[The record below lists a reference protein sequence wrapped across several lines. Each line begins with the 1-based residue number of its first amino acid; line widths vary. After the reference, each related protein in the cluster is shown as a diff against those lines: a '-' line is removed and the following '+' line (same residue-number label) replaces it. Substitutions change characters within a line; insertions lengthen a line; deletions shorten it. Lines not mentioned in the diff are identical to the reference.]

1 MSISHDSHSHKLS
14 AAGVLIA
21 LGIIYGDIGTSPL
34 YVFKAI
40 MGDYP
45 VTKDLVYGGMSA
57 IFWTLTIITSFKY
70 IYLALNADNKGEG
83 GIFALYALVRRLP
96 YKWVIFPTIIG
107 SCSLLSDGF
116 ITPPISISSAVEGLQ
131 GIDFF
136 RERNIDHYIFPLVA
150 VIIVLLFFVQQFGTQ
165 KIGSYFG
172 PVMFIWFTMLAVIG
186 LMNLWGNPQ
195 VIEALNPYYAY
206 KVLIDHPIGFAILGG
221 VFLCTTGA
229 EALYS
234 DLGHC
239 GKQNIR
245 IGWIFVK
252 IALVINYLGQSAW
265 LLAHE
270 GQIIDEAPFYGMMPE
285 AFKPFGVTIATFA
298 AVIAS
303 QALISGTFTLANEAM
318 KFKLWPNMKVNYPS
332 QLRGQIYIPAMN
344 WILMAGCLLV
354 VAIFRKSENMEAA
367 YGMAIS
373 INLLMTSSLLA
384 LHLYGKHRKDKSF
397 LKNKYTVYGIIIFI
411 FAIEICFLLSNAGKF
426 WHGGWFTIS
435 VAVFLYVLMYIFYKA
450 RQLRTKYYDYSSMS
464 ELTPILSD
472 IIKDYTVPK
481 EATNLVYLTNSNHP
495 DKIDKNIIY
504 SITKKRPKR
513 ADIYWFLHV
522 DIADE
527 PNIKE
532 YSVHEIIPKKCFF
545 VRLKFGFKVPH
556 KVSIMFRYVVDD
568 LVKNGRLDILSH
580 YPSLKKHNI
589 TADFKFIMINSRVS
603 VDEVF
608 SPIEQFTIKAY
619 RVIKNW
625 SLSPI
630 EQFGLESTNVEEEK
644 VPIYINNRKQSIP
657 LDRVPFASSNIHH
670 IKTSDNHLIHS
681 AEFQEKE

>member
-1 MSISHDSHSHKLS
+1 MSESHEGHSHKLS

-40 MGDYP
+40 IGDYP
-45 VTKDLVYGGMSA
+45 ISKELVYGGMSA

-70 IYLALNADNKGEG
+70 VYLALNADNRGEG
-83 GIFALYALVRRLP
+83 GIFALYALVRRFP

-107 SCSLLSDGF
+107 SCTLLADGF

-131 GIDFF
+131 SIQFLKDRGI
-136 RERNIDHYIFPLVA
+136 EAYILPLVV
-150 VIIVLLFFVQQFGTQ
+150 VIIISLFFVQQFGTQ

-172 PVMFIWFTMLAVIG
+172 PVMMVWFTMLTVLG
-186 LMNLWGNPQ
+186 LMNLRLHPE
-195 VIEALNPYYAY
+195 VITALNPYYAFR
-206 KVLIDHPIGFAILGG
+206 VLMDHPIGFALLGG

-239 GKQNIR
+239 GKKNTR

-252 IALVINYLGQSAW
+252 IALIINYLGQAAW
-265 LLAHE
+265 LMSHE
-270 GQIIDEAPFYGMMPE
+270 GETIHEAPFYSMIPVGFRPY
-285 AFKPFGVTIATFA
+285 AVLIATCA
-298 AVIAS
+298 TIIAS
-303 QALISGTFTLANEAM
+303 QALITGTFTLANEAM

-332 QLRGQIYIPAMN
+332 QFRGQIYIPAMN
-344 WILMAGCLLV
+344 WILMTGCLVV
-354 VAIFRKSENMEAA
+354 VAIFQKSENMEAA
-367 YGMAIS
+367 YGLAITV
-373 INLLMTSSLLA
+373 NLLMTSSLLT
-384 LHLYGKHRKDKSF
+384 LHLYGKHRRDKNI
-397 LKNKYTVYGIIIFI
+397 LKNKYTVYAIIVLIP
-411 FAIEICFLLSNAGKF
+411 AIELCFFLSNAGKF
-426 WHGGWFTIS
+426 WHGGWFTCLVS
-435 VAVFLYVLMYIFYKA
+435 TFLIIFMLIFYKA
-450 RQLRTKYYDYSSMS
+450 RVLRTKYYDYSPMS

-472 IIKDYTVPK
+472 IIKDYTIPK
-481 EATNLVYLTNSNHP
+481 EATNLVYLANSNHP

-527 PNIKE
+527 PNTKE
-532 YSVHEIIPKKCFF
+532 YSVMEIIPRKVFF

-556 KVSIMFRYVVDD
+556 KVSLMFRYVVDEM
-568 LVKNGRLDILSH
+568 VKNGRVDILSH
-580 YPSLKKHNI
+580 YPSLKKHKI
-589 TADFKFIMINSRVS
+589 TSDFKFIMINSRVS

-608 SPIEQFTIKAY
+608 SVSEQFTIKAY
-619 RVIKNW
+619 RAIKNL

-630 EQFGLESTNVEEEK
+630 EQFGLESTNVEEE
-644 VPIYINNRKQSIP
+644 
-657 LDRVPFASSNIHH
+657 
-670 IKTSDNHLIHS
+670 
-681 AEFQEKE
+681 